1 MNQRRF
7 KMRTSETINNQE
19 VQAYQS
25 WCNKHHVFFQGEEG
39 VGNGN
44 FVRDY
49 FLKTWGEDITE
60 ANLDKALPYI
70 RPHLKFK
77 SDAYLKLEQAAN
89 GMTPPEADIFDEWM
103 SRQRLESAN
112 DQGMENATNILSWL
126 RERNLEIISRNLD
139 VALQNIICK
148 GHLGHAPLVW
158 KPIKVKK
165 QEREMSDAEI
175 ATWRS
180 RAESARVETPSGLVL
195 RGKTEEV
202 QKTTLNDA
210 SGKIDWKATAQAR
223 EIAAARMM
231 GR

>member
-1 MNQRRF
+1 
-7 KMRTSETINNQE
+7 MRTSVEITNQE
-19 VQAYQS
+19 VAAYTAF
-25 WCNKHHVFFQGEEG
+25 CRKHHVCFEGEEG
-39 VGNGN
+39 VDNGN

-60 ANLDKALPYI
+60 ANLDKALPYM

-77 SDAYLKLEQAAN
+77 SEAYLKLEQAAN
-89 GMTPPEADIFDEWM
+89 GMTPQEAEIFDAWL
-103 SRQRLESAN
+103 SRQRLESPAS
-112 DQGMENATNILSWL
+112 DQGKENATNLLTWL
-126 RERNLEIISRNLD
+126 RERNLEIIGRNLD
-139 VALQNIICK
+139 VALQNIINN

-165 QEREMSDAEI
+165 QDREMSDAEI

-180 RAESARVETPSGLVL
+180 RAESARVETPSGLIV

-202 QKTTLNDA
+202 QKITLNDA

>member
-25 WCNKHHVFFQGEEG
+25 WCSKHHVFLEG
-39 VGNGN
+39 AEGTDNGN

-89 GMTPPEADIFDEWM
+89 GMTPQEAEIFDAWL
-103 SRQRLESAN
+103 SRQRLESPAS
-112 DQGMENATNILSWL
+112 DQGKENATNLLTWL
-126 RERNLEIISRNLD
+126 RERNLEIIGRNLD
-139 VALQNIICK
+139 VALQNIINN

-165 QEREMSDAEI
+165 QDREMSDAEI

-195 RGKTEEV
+195 QGKTAEV
-202 QKTTLNDA
+202 QKIVVTAD
-210 SGKIDWKATAQAR
+210 GKTDWKATALAR

-231 GR
+231 GK

>member
-1 MNQRRF
+1 
-7 KMRTSETINNQE
+7 MRTSETITSQE
-19 VQAYQS
+19 VQAYTT
-25 WCNKHHVFFQGEEG
+25 WCNKHHAFFQGQEG
-39 VGNGN
+39 VDNGN
-44 FVRDY
+44 FVQDY

-77 SDAYLKLEQAAN
+77 SEALVKLENAAN
-89 GMTPPEADIFDEWM
+89 GMTPQEADIFDAWM
-103 SRQRLESAN
+103 SRLRLESAN

-139 VALQNIICK
+139 VALQNIICN

-195 RGKTEEV
+195 QGKTAEV
-202 QKTTLNDA
+202 QKIVVNRDN
-210 SGKIDWKATAQAR
+210 GKTDWKATAQAR
-223 EIAAARMM
+223 EIAAARLM

>member
-1 MNQRRF
+1 
-7 KMRTSETINNQE
+7 MRTSVEITNQE
-19 VQAYQS
+19 VAAYTAF
-25 WCNKHHVFFQGEEG
+25 CRKHHVFFEGQEG
-39 VGNGN
+39 VDNGN

-49 FLKTWGEDITE
+49 FLKTWGQDITE
-60 ANLDKALPYI
+60 TNLDRALPYI

-77 SDAYLKLEQAAN
+77 SDALVKLENAAN
-89 GMTPPEADIFDEWM
+89 GMTLQEAEIFDAWM
-103 SRQRLESAN
+103 SRQRLESPVS
-112 DQGMENATNILSWL
+112 DQGKENATNILSWL
-126 RERNLEIISRNLD
+126 RERNMEITSGNLD
-139 VALQNIICK
+139 VALQNIICN

-202 QKTTLNDA
+202 QKITLNDA

-223 EIAAARMM
+223 ERAAARMM
-231 GR
+231 GRG

>member
-1 MNQRRF
+1 
-7 KMRTSETINNQE
+7 MRTSEAITNQE
-19 VQAYQS
+19 VQAYTT

-49 FLKTWGEDITE
+49 FLKTWDEEITE

-77 SDAYLKLEQAAN
+77 SEALVKLENAAN
-89 GMTPPEADIFDEWM
+89 GMTPQEADIVDAWM
-103 SRQRLESAN
+103 SRQGLESLAS
-112 DQGMENATNILSWL
+112 DRGKENATNILSWL
-126 RERNLEIISRNLD
+126 RERNLEIVSRNLD
-139 VALQNIICK
+139 VALQNIINN

-158 KPIKVKK
+158 KRIAVKK

-180 RAESARVETPSGLVL
+180 RAEGACVRTPSGLIL
-195 RGKTEEV
+195 RTKTEEI
-202 QKTTLNDA
+202 QKIVVNGAD
-210 SGKIDWKATAQAR
+210 GKVNWKATAQAR

-231 GR
+231 GK

>member
-1 MNQRRF
+1 
-7 KMRTSETINNQE
+7 MRTSEAITNQE
-19 VQAYQS
+19 VQAYTT

-49 FLKTWGEDITE
+49 FLKTWDEEITE

-77 SDAYLKLEQAAN
+77 SDALVKLENAAN
-89 GMTPPEADIFDEWM
+89 GMTPQEADIFDAWM
-103 SRQRLESAN
+103 SRQRLESPVS
-112 DQGMENATNILSWL
+112 DQGKENATNILSWL
-126 RERNLEIISRNLD
+126 RERNMEITGHNLNL
-139 VALQNIICK
+139 ALQNVISS
-148 GHLGHAPLVW
+148 GHLGHAPLAW
-158 KPIKVKK
+158 KRVEVKK
-165 QEREMSDAEI
+165 QERKMSDAEI

-195 RGKTEEV
+195 QGKTAEV
-202 QKTTLNDA
+202 QKIIVNRDD
-210 SGKIDWKATAQAR
+210 GKTDWKATAQAR